1 MPDYSFCIHAH
12 FYQPPRE
19 DPLTG
24 VIPVEAGASP
34 YTNWNQRIHAE
45 CYRPNALLGNYQRI
59 SFNIGPTLF
68 SWMEGHD
75 ETTYRSILS
84 QDQANYQAHGVGN
97 ALAQAYNHTIL
108 PLASYQDKVTQ
119 VTWGIADFEHRFG
132 HKPQGMWLPET
143 AVDLE
148 TLSVLADAGIEFT
161 ILAPWQVP
169 GSPVNANQP
178 YTVGLPGDR
187 SIAVFIY
194 NSELSGGVSFNP
206 EMTTNADRFAANLLQ
221 PRFNST
227 GSQADDAQLLL
238 IATDGELYGHHQKQ
252 REYFLAHLVN
262 GASRSISLSP
272 TYPGLWL
279 RAHPP
284 RETIEILERTS
295 WSCHHGIARW
305 LGDCDCN
312 PNNSPWK
319 TRLRSAMDRLATEI
333 DRLYLEFTLIHI
345 GNPWQL
351 RNQYIRV
358 MLGQVTATELIDD
371 AAGCQLPAETRLS
384 IHLLLEAQRARQ
396 RMYTSCGWFFDD
408 FDRIEPQ
415 NNLAAAAQ
423 AVRLVRRA
431 TGVDLQALPLD
442 DLQQVTSHLTGLRG
456 DQVYLYHL
464 HRLADEA
471 GVGNE

>member
-1 MPDYSFCIHAH
+1 MPDYSFSIHAH

-24 VIPVEAGASP
+24 FIPAEAGASP
-34 YTNWNQRIHAE
+34 YSNWNQRIHAE
-45 CYRPNALLGNYQRI
+45 CYRPNAGLGNFGRI

-75 ETTYRSILS
+75 AATCRNIVA
-84 QDQANYQAHGVGN
+84 QDRANFQAHGVGN

-143 AVDLE
+143 AADLE
-148 TLSVLADAGIEFT
+148 TLSVLADSGIEFT
-161 ILAPWQVP
+161 ILAPWQAHEP
-169 GSPVNANQP
+169 GARANQP
-178 YTVGLPGDR
+178 YRVELPGGR
-187 SIAVFIY
+187 AITVLFY
-194 NSELSGGVSFNP
+194 NAELSGGVSFNP
-206 EMTTNADRFAANLLQ
+206 GLTFNADWFAAHQLK
-221 PRFNST
+221 PGFMSDSS
-227 GSQADDAQLLL
+227 GDDEPQLLL
-238 IATDGELYGHHQKQ
+238 IATDGELYGHHQKL

-262 GASRSISLSP
+262 GASKAAGLAA

-284 RETIEILERTS
+284 QSAIRLREQTS
-295 WSCHHGIARW
+295 WSCHHGVRRW
-305 LGDCDCN
+305 VGTCDCT
-312 PNNSPWK
+312 PGDSRWK
-319 TRLRSAMDRLATEI
+319 TRLRSAFDRLAAEI
-333 DRLYLEFTLIHI
+333 DRIYIEFALPYIPD
-345 GNPWQL
+345 PWLL
-351 RNQYIRV
+351 RNHYIHV
-358 MLGQVTATELIDD
+358 MLGRVTAAELIDE
-371 AAGCQLPAETRLS
+371 AALRHLPDEIQLK

-415 NNLAAAAQ
+415 NNLASAAQ

-431 TGVDLQALPLD
+431 TGVDLEAVPLG
-442 DLQQVTSHLTGLRG
+442 DLHEVTSQRTGLQG
-456 DQVYLYHL
+456 DAVFLYHL
-464 HRLADEA
+464 RRAA
-471 GVGNE
+471 AQGGG